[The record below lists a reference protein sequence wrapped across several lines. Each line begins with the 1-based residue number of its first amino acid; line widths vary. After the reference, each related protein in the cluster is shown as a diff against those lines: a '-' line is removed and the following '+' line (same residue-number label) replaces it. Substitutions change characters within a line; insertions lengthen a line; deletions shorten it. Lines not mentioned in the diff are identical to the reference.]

1 MHELSRVI
9 TSRASY
15 RPRFPNLFIG
25 KLGGGRLSYPYGER
39 YEAIASLMKASAHD
53 RNKPVWRPFHFI
65 DHLLNTN
72 QFEREWKWEF
82 PRWFRLVSTMFSP
95 FSASRPISF
104 SASSI
109 KCPQPISPL
118 ASERS
123 QAAAVTDRRQ
133 T

>member
-25 KLGGGRLSYPYGER
+25 KLGVGRLSYPYGER
-39 YEAIASLMKASAHD
+39 YEAIASFMKASAHD

-72 QFEREWKWEF
+72 QFEREWKWGV
-82 PRWFRLVSTMFSP
+82 PALVPVSIDNVLPILSFKTYFVFTQQHKMPGTNQP
-95 FSASRPISF
+95 FS
-104 SASSI
+104 
-109 KCPQPISPL
+109 
-118 ASERS
+118 E
-123 QAAAVTDRRQ
+123 
-133 T
+133 